1 MAATHRSPSMRDKR
15 RADDY
20 HRDEAH
26 HKERGRRDRQERS
39 PAASHR
45 REEADAG
52 LRIRGTAKVDI
63 AGRSARE
70 SAYRREA
77 SASVTAARKQ
87 SRSPRRRS
95 RGDDFARLEE
105 PVSPHRRR
113 HQDRREYRGETDLS
127 NKSRRSHSRTA
138 IREPYRK
145 EKRRRS
151 RSPVFSARIDRG
163 VSTRQLDRAFSPPPV
178 SPRIDHYSSTQDQTA
193 TRPLDSYAPSG
204 RHRSRSP
211 AVRDEYRPTPPRRRS
226 LTPIRRAGPRERA
239 PLRIRDLSPPSKRE
253 RSRDSYIPRK
263 ERDRGV
269 DTQKRIPRSRET
281 SRDRHTTVR
290 THRKRSPLPTQ
301 EEAKAEYNKRRRS
314 RSPQRRV
321 WPKEK
326 KDMYPSGHPMQN
338 ISNGPQLHSSAP
350 IQQPYPIHDSSRRPP
365 PVDTRHSYSASP
377 QWTPVSSQQGSP
389 HSASPYSQGHPG
401 WGGQQ
406 QQYQGQPAYVFST
419 FPVDFSA
426 NIAISATRLPIG
438 KIVTPRSIAPK
449 ANITLT
455 NSKAHIVDLPSKL
468 QQATTINHTA
478 AVIAIIG
485 VGISLSKI
493 VDSQVLELPTM
504 GATLLEVEALSK
516 ISNGLLPQ
524 VLEGDAKLARPMAQ
538 VDPHRQ

>member
-1 MAATHRSPSMRDKR
+1 MAATHRSPSMRDKW

-45 REEADAG
+45 RGEEADAG

-63 AGRSARE
+63 VGRSARE
-70 SAYRREA
+70 SGYRKEA
-77 SASVTAARKQ
+77 SAKVTAARKH

-95 RGDDFARLEE
+95 RGEDFARLEE
-105 PVSPHRRR
+105 PASPHRRR
-113 HQDRREYRGETDLS
+113 HQDWREYRGEADYS
-127 NKSRRSHSRTA
+127 SKPRRSSSRTA

-151 RSPVFSARIDRG
+151 RSPVFSARVDRG
-163 VSTRQLDRAFSPPPV
+163 VGSRQLDRAFSPPPV
-178 SPRIDHYSSTQDQTA
+178 SPRIDHYSSTQDKTT
-193 TRPLDSYAPSG
+193 TRPLDSYAPGG

-226 LTPIRRAGPRERA
+226 LTPSRRPGPRERA
-239 PLRIRDLSPPSKRE
+239 PLRLRDLSPPSKRE

-269 DTQKRIPRSRET
+269 ETQKRRHRSREA

-290 THRKRSPLPTQ
+290 LPRKRSPLPTQ

-321 WPKEK
+321 RPKEK

-338 ISNGPQLHSSAP
+338 ISNAPQLHNSAQ

-406 QQYQGQPAYVFST
+406 QQYQGQPA
-419 FPVDFSA
+419 
-426 NIAISATRLPIG
+426 
-438 KIVTPRSIAPK
+438 
-449 ANITLT
+449 
-455 NSKAHIVDLPSKL
+455 
-468 QQATTINHTA
+468 
-478 AVIAIIG
+478 
-485 VGISLSKI
+485 
-493 VDSQVLELPTM
+493 
-504 GATLLEVEALSK
+504 
-516 ISNGLLPQ
+516 
-524 VLEGDAKLARPMAQ
+524 
-538 VDPHRQ
+538 

>member
-1 MAATHRSPSMRDKR
+1 MRDKR

-63 AGRSARE
+63 VGRSARE

-77 SASVTAARKQ
+77 PARVTAARKQ

-95 RGDDFARLEE
+95 RSNDFARLEE

-113 HQDRREYRGETDLS
+113 HRDRREYRGEDDFS

-163 VSTRQLDRAFSPPPV
+163 VGTRQLDRAFSPPLV
-178 SPRIDHYSSTQDQTA
+178 SPRIDHYSSTQDQIA
-193 TRPLDSYAPSG
+193 TRPLDSYAPGG

-211 AVRDEYRPTPPRRRS
+211 AARDEYRPTPPRRRS
-226 LTPIRRAGPRERA
+226 LTPIRRTGLRERA
-239 PLRIRDLSPPSKRE
+239 PLRQRDLSPPSKRE

-269 DTQKRIPRSRET
+269 ETQKRIPRSRET

-290 THRKRSPLPTQ
+290 SHRKRSPLPTQ

-314 RSPQRRV
+314 RSPQRRN

-338 ISNGPQLHSSAP
+338 ISNGPQLHNSAQ
-350 IQQPYPIHDSSRRPP
+350 IQQPYINDSSRRPP

-377 QWTPVSSQQGSP
+377 QWTPVSSHQGSP

-406 QQYQGQPAYVFST
+406 QQYQGQPAYVFSISS
-419 FPVDFSA
+419 VDCSA

-449 ANITLT
+449 ANITLI
-455 NSKAHIVDLPSKL
+455 NSKAHIVDLPSRP

-478 AVIAIIG
+478 AVIAITE
-485 VGISLSKI
+485 VVISLSRI

-504 GATLLEVEALSK
+504 GATLREVEALSK
-516 ISNGLLPQ
+516 ISNGLLLQ
-524 VLEGDAKLARPMAQ
+524 VLEGAAKLDQPMAQ
-538 VDPHRQ
+538 VDPHQQ